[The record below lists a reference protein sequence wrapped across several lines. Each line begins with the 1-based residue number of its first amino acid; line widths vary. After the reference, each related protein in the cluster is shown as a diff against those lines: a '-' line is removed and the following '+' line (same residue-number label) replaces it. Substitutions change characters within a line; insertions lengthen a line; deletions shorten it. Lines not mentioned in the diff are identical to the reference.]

1 VRKEYGRKSLLEVLK
16 DCLTWA
22 EWVEESLL
30 EQGRFGARRC
40 DDLHGSISIAD
51 C

>member
-1 VRKEYGRKSLLEVLK
+1 MRREYGRKSLSEVLK
-16 DCLTWA
+16 DCLMGE

-30 EQGRFGARRC
+30 EQGRFGVRRC
-40 DDLHGSISIAD
+40 GDLHGSISIAD